1 MRKVKLLLSE
11 FAYENKPHE
20 ECGVFGICSPNG
32 SVNVAYA
39 SYNALLAQQH
49 RGQESCGIVVNDR
62 GVMAYCKEM
71 GLVSEAF
78 NKKVLDSL
86 PGQMACAHVRYST
99 SGASVR
105 ENAQPLVMRY
115 VKGTLAIAH
124 NGNLTNAYEL
134 REELVKKGCI
144 FQTTIDSEVI
154 AYLIAQERVNAP
166 SIEEAVRRAL
176 PRIQGSYS
184 LVVMSPQKLVAARDP
199 NGFRPLVIGK
209 MDENTY
215 VFASETCALD
225 ACGASFVRDVEPGEI
240 VMADK
245 NGLRVVQEPTNQRK
259 SLCVFEYIYFA
270 RPDSIIDGIN
280 VYEARKRAGKLLWK
294 QKPVDADVVVGV
306 PESGI
311 DAAIG
316 YAEASGI
323 PYEKGI
329 VKNTYIGRTFIKP
342 TQGEREKSVRL
353 KLNLI
358 PGAFRGKRVVLL
370 DDSIVRGTTCAH
382 IVSMLRDAG
391 AKEVHLRIS
400 SPPFMWPCYYGTDIP
415 DKDSLIACRH
425 SVEEIGKMSYADS
438 IDYLHVE
445 NLAPMLGIQSGFC
458 DACFTGHYPAPI
470 PKVSMAD
477 KKCDYSMPIQRI

>member
-1 MRKVKLLLSE
+1 MSST
-11 FAYENKPHE
+11 FAPDWKPHE
-20 ECGVFGICSPNG
+20 ECGVFGICCPDG

-62 GVMAYCKEM
+62 GVMAYSKSM

-78 NKKVLDSL
+78 NKETLDKL

-99 SGASVR
+99 AGASVR

-115 VKGTLAIAH
+115 VKGTIAIAH

-134 REELVKKGCI
+134 HEELVKRGCI
-144 FQTTIDSEVI
+144 FQTTIDSEAI
-154 AYLIAQERVNAP
+154 AYLIAQARVSTP
-166 SIEEAVRRAL
+166 SIETAVAKAL
-176 PRIQGSYS
+176 KDLRGSFS
-184 LVVMSPQKLVAARDP
+184 LVVMSPQKLIAARDP
-199 NGFRPLVIGK
+199 NGFRPLVIGRIG
-209 MDENTY
+209 ESTY

-225 ACGASFVRDVEPGEI
+225 ACGAQFVRDVEPGEI

-245 NGLRVVQEPTNQRK
+245 DGLHVVQKPAGHHK

-270 RPDSIIDGIN
+270 RPDSVIDGIN
-280 VYEARKRAGKLLWK
+280 VHESRKRAGRLLWE
-294 QKPVDADVVVGV
+294 QSPVEADMVIGV
-306 PESGI
+306 PESGV

-323 PYEKGI
+323 PYQKGI
-329 VKNTYIGRTFIKP
+329 VKNNYIGRTFIKP
-342 TQGEREKSVRL
+342 TQGDRERSVRL

-358 PGAFRGKRVVLL
+358 PNAFRGKRVVML

-382 IVSMLRDAG
+382 IVTMLKDAG

-400 SPPFMWPCYYGTDIP
+400 SPPFLWPCYYGTDIP
-415 DKDSLIACRH
+415 DKEDLIACH
-425 SVEEIGKMSYADS
+425 YSVEEIGKMSFADS

-445 NLAPMLGIQSGFC
+445 NLSRMLGVKDGFC
-458 DACFTGHYPAPI
+458 DACFTGHYPAETPD
-470 PKVSMAD
+470 VSVAS
-477 KKCDYSMPIQRI
+477 KTFDYTMPIQRV

>member
-1 MRKVKLLLSE
+1 LLSE
-11 FAYENKPHE
+11 FAYEQKPHE
-20 ECGVFGICSPNG
+20 ECGVFGICSPDA

-62 GVMAYCKEM
+62 GVMSYSKSM
-71 GLVSEAF
+71 GLVSEVF
-78 NKKVLDSL
+78 DKQVLDSL

-99 SGASVR
+99 AGGSVR
-105 ENAQPLVMRY
+105 ENTQPLVMRY

-134 REELVKKGCI
+134 HEDLVQKGCI
-144 FQTTIDSEVI
+144 FQTTIDSEAI
-154 AYLIAQERVNAP
+154 AYIIAQQRVSAP

-176 PRIQGSYS
+176 PHIQGSYS
-184 LVVMSPQKLVAARDP
+184 LVIMSPQKLVAARDP
-199 NGFRPLVIGK
+199 NGFRPLVIGRIGGK
-209 MDENTY
+209 TY

-225 ACGASFVRDVEPGEI
+225 ACGATFVRDVEPGEI
-240 VMADK
+240 VMADFD
-245 NGLRVVQEPTNQRK
+245 GLHVVQKPTEQRK

-270 RPDSIIDGIN
+270 RPDSVIDGIN
-280 VYEARKRAGKLLWK
+280 VYEARKRAGKLLWE
-294 QKPVDADVVVGV
+294 QKPVEADMVVGV

-316 YAEASGI
+316 YSEASGI
-323 PYEKGI
+323 PYQKGI
-329 VKNTYIGRTFIKP
+329 VKNSYIGRTFIKP

-358 PGAFRGKRVVLL
+358 PNAFRGKRVVLL

-382 IVSMLRDAG
+382 MVSMLRAAG

-400 SPPFMWPCYYGTDIP
+400 SPPFLWPCYYGTDIP
-415 DKDSLIACRH
+415 DKDCLIACH
-425 SVEEIGKMSYADS
+425 HTVEEIGKMSMADS

-445 NLAPMLGIQSGFC
+445 NLAPMLGVKDGFC
-458 DACFTGHYPAPI
+458 DACFTGNYPAPT
-470 PKVSMAD
+470 PKVSVAD
-477 KKCDYSMPIQRI
+477 KQFDYYSKPIQRVKD

>member
-1 MRKVKLLLSE
+1 MVSAFE
-11 FAYENKPHE
+11 YDAKPHE
-20 ECGVFGICSPNG
+20 ECGVFGISSPDG

-39 SYNALLAQQH
+39 SYNGLLSQQH

-62 GVMAYCKEM
+62 GVMSYSKSM

-78 NKKVLDSL
+78 DQEILDKL

-99 SGASVR
+99 AGASVR

-115 VKGTLAIAH
+115 VKGTIAIAH

-134 REELVKKGCI
+134 HTELVKRGCI
-144 FQTTIDSEVI
+144 FQTTIDSEAI
-154 AYLIAQERVNAP
+154 AYLIAQARVTER
-166 SIEEAVRRAL
+166 SIEQAVAKAL
-176 PRIQGSYS
+176 PKLRGSYS
-184 LVVMSPQKLVAARDP
+184 LVVMSPQKLIAARDP
-199 NGFRPLVIGK
+199 NGFRPLVIGRIG
-209 MDENTY
+209 ENTY

-225 ACGASFVRDVEPGEI
+225 ACGAEFVRDVEPGEI
-240 VMADK
+240 VMADR
-245 NGLRVVQEPTNQRK
+245 NGLHVVQEPTNQHK

-270 RPDSIIDGIN
+270 RPDSIIDGIS
-280 VYEARKRAGKLLWK
+280 VYEARKRAGHLLWE
-294 QKPVDADVVVGV
+294 QSPVDADIVIGV
-306 PESGI
+306 PESGV

-323 PYEKGI
+323 PYQKGI
-329 VKNTYIGRTFIKP
+329 VKNTYIGRTFIQP
-342 TQGEREKSVRL
+342 TQGERERSVRL

-358 PGAFRGKRVVLL
+358 PNAFRGKRVVML

-382 IVSMLRDAG
+382 IVSMLKDAG

-415 DKDSLIACRH
+415 DKKHLIACQYT
-425 SVEEIGKMSYADS
+425 VEEIGKMSFADS

-445 NLAPMLGIQSGFC
+445 NLPRMLGVKDGFC
-458 DACFTGHYPAPI
+458 DACFTGHYPAETPD
-470 PKVSMAD
+470 VSVAG
-477 KKCDYSMPIQRI
+477 KTYDYSMPIQRV

>member
-1 MRKVKLLLSE
+1 MVST
-11 FAYENKPHE
+11 FDCSDKPHE
-20 ECGVFGICSPNG
+20 ECGVFGVCCPDG

-39 SYNALLAQQH
+39 AYNALLAQQH

-62 GVMAYCKEM
+62 GVMAYSKEM

-78 NKKVLDSL
+78 NKKILDSL

-99 SGASVR
+99 AGGSVR

-115 VKGTLAIAH
+115 VKGTIAIAH

-134 REELVKKGCI
+134 HEELVQKGCI
-144 FQTTIDSEVI
+144 FQTTVDSEAI
-154 AYLIAQERVNAP
+154 AYLVAQERVSAP
-166 SIEEAVRRAL
+166 SIEAAVCRAL

-184 LVVMSPQKLVAARDP
+184 LVVMSPQKLIAARDP
-199 NGFRPLVIGK
+199 NGFRPLVIGRIGEK
-209 MDENTY
+209 TY

-225 ACGASFVRDVEPGEI
+225 ACGARFVRDVQPGEV
-240 VMADK
+240 VMADPE
-245 NGLRVVQEPTNQRK
+245 GLHVVQAPAGHKK
-259 SLCVFEYIYFA
+259 SLCVFEYIYFS

-280 VYEARKRAGKLLWK
+280 VYEARKRAGRLLWE
-294 QKPVDADVVVGV
+294 QKPVEADMVVGV

-323 PYEKGI
+323 PYQKGI

-358 PGAFRGKRVVLL
+358 PGVFKGKRVVLL

-382 IVSMLRDAG
+382 IVTMLRDAG

-400 SPPFMWPCYYGTDIP
+400 SPPFTWPCYYGTDIP
-415 DKDSLIACRH
+415 DKENLVACH
-425 SVEEIGKMSYADS
+425 HTVEEIGKMSFADS

-445 NLAPMLGIQSGFC
+445 NLAPMLGVEGGFC
-458 DACFTGHYPAPI
+458 DACFTGNYPAPT
-470 PKVSMAD
+470 PDVSVAG
-477 KKCDYSMPIQRI
+477 KSFDYTTPIQRV

>member
-1 MRKVKLLLSE
+1 MLSE
-11 FAYENKPHE
+11 FAYEKKPHE
-20 ECGVFGICSPNG
+20 ECGVFGICSPDA

-39 SYNALLAQQH
+39 SYNGLLSQQH

-62 GVMAYCKEM
+62 GVMSYSKEM

-99 SGASVR
+99 AGASVR

-134 REELVKKGCI
+134 HEELVQKGCI
-144 FQTTIDSEVI
+144 FQTTIDSEAI
-154 AYLIAQERVNAP
+154 AYIIAQERVNAP
-166 SIEEAVRRAL
+166 SIEEAVRRSL

-184 LVVMSPQKLVAARDP
+184 LVIMSPQKLIAARDP

-209 MDENTY
+209 IGENTY

-240 VMADK
+240 VMADRG
-245 NGLRVVQEPTNQRK
+245 GLHVVQEPTNQRK

-280 VYEARKRAGKLLWK
+280 VYEARKRAGRLLWE
-294 QKPVDADVVVGV
+294 QKPVEADVVIGV

-323 PYEKGI
+323 PYQKGI

-342 TQGEREKSVRL
+342 TQGERERSVRL

-358 PGAFRGKRVVLL
+358 PGAFRDKRVVLL

-382 IVSMLRDAG
+382 IVTMLRDAG

-415 DKDSLIACRH
+415 DKDSLIACQH
-425 SVEEIGKMSYADS
+425 TVEEIGKMSFADS

-445 NLAPMLGIQSGFC
+445 NLAPMLGVKGGFC
-458 DACFTGHYPAPI
+458 DACFTGNYPAPT
-470 PKVSMAD
+470 PSVSVAD
-477 KKCDYSMPIQRI
+477 KKFDYSMPIQRV